1 MLAVL
6 LDSPFHGG
14 TLRPTAQ
21 SIATTGVD
29 EKVSR
34 ARFNGK
40 GIVRNSVGSTNRVT
54 NHTGVDLLTI
64 LRTSIAMKF
73 RTRSVCIIVVVVVF
87 YRRLGVWTGVTGTRN
102 GFHWTPRK
110 LAVAVVAEM
119 FVSVA
124 DMRGRLAT
132 ISALPGQVLSV
143 FGGILANGL
152 GLGSTRRT
160 QPGFGQ
166 FGGGFGLPRKIIGA
180 FDGSTKVGILAVAA
194 EVKGVLAHG
203 LLVESLLGK
212 FRGCNFL

>member
-14 TLRPTAQ
+14 ALRPPAQ
-21 SIATTGVD
+21 SIATIGVD

-40 GIVRNSVGSTNRVT
+40 GIVSSSVGSANRVT

-73 RTRSVCIIVVVVVF
+73 RTTIIIVVR
-87 YRRLGVWTGVTGTRN
+87 RRLGVWTGVTGTRN
-102 GFHWTPRK
+102 GFHWTLRK

-119 FVSVA
+119 FVSIA
-124 DMRGRLAT
+124 DMRGRLAA
-132 ISALPGQVLSV
+132 ISALPGQVFSV
-143 FGGILANGL
+143 FVGILANGL

-160 QPGFGQ
+160 QPGFGR
-166 FGGGFGLPRKIIGA
+166 FGGGFGLPRKVIGA
-180 FDGSTKVGILAVAA
+180 LDGSAKVGILAVAA

-203 LLVESLLGK
+203 LLVES
-212 FRGCNFL
+212 FLCKIIG